1 MDKEDKSIQQMS
13 EPLSSPS
20 AGHLMDMGPNEKYFK
35 HMKQTSGERE
45 KRIKLNAGRSRR
57 EQAKEVVTPQC
68 LLSVCLCVC
77 TKGPLVPAYLLGKL
91 APKESKV
98 SFGISSC
105 LSSRLQ
111 GNLTICPPGIEK
123 LSSLLKNEEVVTP
136 SGKQS
141 QPSAS
146 PTMSDAPIHLSFLW
160 SFTGLAPGCSC
171 LSCTEEPTTGPRTPD
186 VASPGLHGGEESP
199 PLTCWPR
206 SSLHSHRCC
215 WQPLLQKHIAGSCT
229 TCCPP
234 GHPLLSDV

>member
-136 SGKQS
+136 SVC
-141 QPSAS
+141 A
-146 PTMSDAPIHLSFLW
+146 HCLLSFHWIPLRRVW
-160 SFTGLAPGCSC
+160 LYLLYTHRISNGRMFT
-171 LSCTEEPTTGPRTPD
+171 LSCWIYLKQLKSEEEIKFLDT
-186 VASPGLHGGEESP
+186 HES
-199 PLTCWPR
+199 
-206 SSLHSHRCC
+206 
-215 WQPLLQKHIAGSCT
+215 
-229 TCCPP
+229 
-234 GHPLLSDV
+234 

>member
-45 KRIKLNAGRSRR
+45 KRIKLSAGRSRR

-111 GNLTICPPGIEK
+111 GNLTICPPGQLLIWQG
-123 LSSLLKNEEVVTP
+123 SST
-136 SGKQS
+136 
-141 QPSAS
+141 
-146 PTMSDAPIHLSFLW
+146 
-160 SFTGLAPGCSC
+160 
-171 LSCTEEPTTGPRTPD
+171 
-186 VASPGLHGGEESP
+186 
-199 PLTCWPR
+199 PR
-206 SSLHSHRCC
+206 SAVQEFNLVSLVVPTPAFCYSLIQNRKMETHST
-215 WQPLLQKHIAGSCT
+215 LQ
-229 TCCPP
+229 
-234 GHPLLSDV
+234 